1 MLNIFLTVICGAA
14 GGLTARKFRLPAA
27 ALTGSLITVIIW
39 SLVSQR
45 GSMPSDMKV
54 WLQIFSGM
62 LIGSRIKKS
71 DLADIYR
78 LFLPIVI
85 LFFGM
90 MAMNL
95 VFGGLMHIF
104 GGLDLVTALLSSAPG
119 GMQDMALIADDMGG
133 NSIIVSLTQLT
144 RVVFILAFFPTF
156 YKKILMREPVHMC
169 VCQDHKPSEDGA
181 AQLPVN
187 LKIRRFLFTALL
199 SALGG
204 LLFKAMQINA
214 GALIGSMIFCG
225 LGGICTNRTYF
236 PVKAKIILQILAGS
250 YIGAQVTRGSFSVLT
265 QLIVPIFIMFV
276 GTTLYTYFMGKL
288 LHRLTRFDRMTCML
302 MCTPGGCQEMS
313 LMADDLNCDAP
324 KIVIIH
330 TIRIF
335 CVITFFPGMIEMI
348 TRLFA

>member
-1 MLNIFLTVICGAA
+1 
-14 GGLTARKFRLPAA
+14 
-27 ALTGSLITVIIW
+27 
-39 SLVSQR
+39 
-45 GSMPSDMKV
+45 
-54 WLQIFSGM
+54 M

-71 DLADIYR
+71 DLTDIYR

-95 VFGGLMHIF
+95 VFGALMHIF

-144 RVVFILAFFPTF
+144 RVVFILAFFPVF
-156 YKKILMREPVHMC
+156 YKKILAHEPPRTC
-169 VCQDHKPSEDGA
+169 VCKEQKSSETNTSE
-181 AQLPVN
+181 LSEP
-187 LKIRRFLFTALL
+187 LKIRRFLFTALI
-199 SALGG
+199 STLGG
-204 LLFKAMQINA
+204 LLFKAMHINA

-250 YIGAQVTRGSFSVLT
+250 YIGAQVTRGSLSVLA
-265 QLIVPIFIMFV
+265 QLVVPILIMFV
-276 GTTLYTYFMGKL
+276 GTTLYTYLMGRL

-335 CVITFFPGMIEMI
+335 CVITFSGL
-348 TRLFA
+348 T

>member
-39 SLVSQR
+39 SLLSQR

-95 VFGGLMHIF
+95 VFGGL
-104 GGLDLVTALLSSAPG
+104 DLVSARLSSAPG

-181 AQLPVN
+181 AHLPVN

-204 LLFKAMQINA
+204 LLFKA
-214 GALIGSMIFCG
+214 L
-225 LGGICTNRTYF
+225 
-236 PVKAKIILQILAGS
+236 
-250 YIGAQVTRGSFSVLT
+250 
-265 QLIVPIFIMFV
+265 
-276 GTTLYTYFMGKL
+276 
-288 LHRLTRFDRMTCML
+288 
-302 MCTPGGCQEMS
+302 
-313 LMADDLNCDAP
+313 
-324 KIVIIH
+324 
-330 TIRIF
+330 
-335 CVITFFPGMIEMI
+335 
-348 TRLFA
+348 

>member
-1 MLNIFLTVICGAA
+1 
-14 GGLTARKFRLPAA
+14 
-27 ALTGSLITVIIW
+27 
-39 SLVSQR
+39 
-45 GSMPSDMKV
+45 
-54 WLQIFSGM
+54 
-62 LIGSRIKKS
+62 
-71 DLADIYR
+71 
-78 LFLPIVI
+78 
-85 LFFGM
+85 
-90 MAMNL
+90 
-95 VFGGLMHIF
+95 MHIF

-144 RVVFILAFFPTF
+144 RVVFILAFFPVF
-156 YKKILMREPVHMC
+156 YKKILAHEPPRTC
-169 VCQDHKPSEDGA
+169 VCKEQKSSETNTSELSG
-181 AQLPVN
+181 P
-187 LKIRRFLFTALL
+187 LKIRSFLFTALI
-199 SALGG
+199 STLGG
-204 LLFKAMQINA
+204 LLFKAMHINA

-250 YIGAQVTRGSFSVLT
+250 YIGAQVTRGSLSVLA
-265 QLIVPIFIMFV
+265 QLVVPILIMFV
-276 GTTLYTYFMGKL
+276 GTTLYTYLMGRL

-348 TRLFA
+348 TRFFG

>member
-119 GMQDMALIADDMGG
+119 GMQDMALIADD
-133 NSIIVSLTQLT
+133 
-144 RVVFILAFFPTF
+144 
-156 YKKILMREPVHMC
+156 KIGRAHV
-169 VCQDHKPSEDGA
+169 
-181 AQLPVN
+181 
-187 LKIRRFLFTALL
+187 
-199 SALGG
+199 
-204 LLFKAMQINA
+204 
-214 GALIGSMIFCG
+214 
-225 LGGICTNRTYF
+225 
-236 PVKAKIILQILAGS
+236 
-250 YIGAQVTRGSFSVLT
+250 
-265 QLIVPIFIMFV
+265 
-276 GTTLYTYFMGKL
+276 
-288 LHRLTRFDRMTCML
+288 
-302 MCTPGGCQEMS
+302 
-313 LMADDLNCDAP
+313 
-324 KIVIIH
+324 
-330 TIRIF
+330 
-335 CVITFFPGMIEMI
+335 
-348 TRLFA
+348 

>member
-1 MLNIFLTVICGAA
+1 MINIFLTVICGIA

-27 ALTGSLITVIIW
+27 ALTGSLITVIFW
-39 SLVSQR
+39 SLLSQR
-45 GSMPSDMKV
+45 SSMPSDMKV

-71 DLADIYR
+71 DLADIYK
-78 LFLPIVI
+78 LILPIVI

-133 NSIIVSLTQLT
+133 NSIIVSFTQLT
-144 RVVFILAFFPTF
+144 RVIFILAFFPTF
-156 YKKILMREPVHMC
+156 YKKILAHESACVC
-169 VCQDHKPSEDGA
+169 VCQENKPLEAGTSELSA
-181 AQLPVN
+181 N
-187 LKIRRFLFTALL
+187 LRIRHFLFTALI
-199 SALGG
+199 STLGG
-204 LLFKAMQINA
+204 LLFKAMHINA

-225 LGGICTNRTYF
+225 LGGICTGKTYF
-236 PVKAKIILQILAGS
+236 PANAKIILQILAGS
-250 YIGAQVTRGSFSVLT
+250 YIGAQVTRGSFSVIT
-265 QLIVPIFIMFV
+265 QLIVPIFIMFI
-276 GTTLYTYFMGKL
+276 GTIFYTYLMGRL
-288 LHRLTRFDRMTCML
+288 IHRLSKFDLMTCML

-348 TRLFA
+348 TRLFS

>member
-1 MLNIFLTVICGAA
+1 MVHIFLTILWGTI
-14 GGLTARKFRLPAA
+14 GGLTARRFRLPAA

-39 SLVSQR
+39 SLIFQN
-45 GSMPSDMKV
+45 GSMPTDMKV

-71 DLADIYR
+71 DIGDIYK
-78 LFLPIVI
+78 LILPII
-85 LFFGM
+85 LLFFGM
-90 MAMNL
+90 LAMNL
-95 VFGGLMHIF
+95 IFGTLMHLL

-144 RVVFILAFFPTF
+144 RIIFILAFFPTF
-156 YKKILMREPVHMC
+156 YKKIIAHNHIQITT
-169 VCQDHKPSEDGA
+169 CQDDKELSSSAPAIPMSSK
-181 AQLPVN
+181 V
-187 LKIRRFLFTALL
+187 IRFLFTVLI
-199 SALGG
+199 SSLGG
-204 LLFKAMQINA
+204 LLFKALHINA

-225 LGGICTNRTYF
+225 LGGIFTEKTFF
-236 PVKAKIILQILAGS
+236 PVNAKIILQIFAGT
-250 YIGAQVTRGSFSVLT
+250 YIGSQVTRDSFSIIAFL
-265 QLIVPIFIMFV
+265 LVPILIMLI
-276 GTTLYTYFMGKL
+276 GTLFYTYFMGKL
-288 LHRLTRFDRMTCML
+288 LNRFTKFDLMTCML

-335 CVITFFPGMIEMI
+335 CVITFFPSVIDMC
-348 TRLFA
+348 TNVFT